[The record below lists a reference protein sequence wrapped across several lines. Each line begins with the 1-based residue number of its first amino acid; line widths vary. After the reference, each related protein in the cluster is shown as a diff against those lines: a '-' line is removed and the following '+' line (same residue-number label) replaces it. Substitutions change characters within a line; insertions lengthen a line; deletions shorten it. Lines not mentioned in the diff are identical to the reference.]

1 MGRGPWAVGR
11 SFGGSPGQ
19 VLHEL
24 LLGGRQAALAGA
36 HAPDLAAAPD
46 DAVAGVSGVEV
57 EARVSGD
64 LILPAGEIEGHRHAA
79 AIEVVEL
86 DGDEF
91 ARDLLDLVN
100 NGERRE
106 RMRASA
112 PGCRAIQANAKVDR
126 RGDGGRV
133 AGDLMMLLESPQ
145 NIRMDI
151 VSFGTTIA
159 TLTSDSKRF
168 ALMDMREKRFYVGSA
183 RPCNLAR
190 FTRVPIAGTALV
202 ELLRGQ
208 APVLRDWQRST
219 GQEAPAWNNAGR
231 YVVVLKDAHGNEEE
245 IQLAPHPADLGK
257 PWSAQ
262 RVRVHEVTVRQK
274 GLVWYRAELSDHEPA
289 PMGKE
294 SVDPDGIEA
303 PVSPSGPMCTADIPR
318 RIQVEV
324 PWLGENVRFRF
335 DDVTW
340 NPPLSEGVFRQSQPG
355 GTQLV
360 PAECE

>member
-1 MGRGPWAVGR
+1 MSKRWHRRVWHRLVRHEALSLGAPVGQR
-11 SFGGSPGQ
+11 ATGNGATAPLAFGLSLSLCL
-19 VLHEL
+19 VT
-24 LLGGRQAALAGA
+24 LAGCA
-36 HAPDLAAAPD
+36 SVPAPASA
-46 DAVAGVSGVEV
+46 
-57 EARVSGD
+57 
-64 LILPAGEIEGHRHAA
+64 LPTQSA
-79 AIEVVEL
+79 AI
-86 DGDEF
+86 
-91 ARDLLDLVN
+91 
-100 NGERRE
+100 E

-168 ALMDMREKRFYVGSA
+168 ALMDMRETRFYVGSA

>member
-1 MGRGPWAVGR
+1 MSKRWHRRVWHRLVRHEALSLGAPVGQR
-11 SFGGSPGQ
+11 ATGNGATAPLAFGLSLSLCL
-19 VLHEL
+19 VT
-24 LLGGRQAALAGA
+24 LAGCA
-36 HAPDLAAAPD
+36 SVPAPASA
-46 DAVAGVSGVEV
+46 
-57 EARVSGD
+57 
-64 LILPAGEIEGHRHAA
+64 LPTQSA
-79 AIEVVEL
+79 AIERL
-86 DGDEF
+86 
-91 ARDLLDLVN
+91 
-100 NGERRE
+100 
-106 RMRASA
+106 RASA

>member
-1 MGRGPWAVGR
+1 MSKRWHRRVWHRLVRHEALSLGAPVGQR
-11 SFGGSPGQ
+11 ATGNGATAPLAFGLSLSLCL
-19 VLHEL
+19 VT
-24 LLGGRQAALAGA
+24 LAGCA
-36 HAPDLAAAPD
+36 SVPAPASA
-46 DAVAGVSGVEV
+46 
-57 EARVSGD
+57 
-64 LILPAGEIEGHRHAA
+64 LPTQSA
-79 AIEVVEL
+79 AI
-86 DGDEF
+86 
-91 ARDLLDLVN
+91 
-100 NGERRE
+100 E

-126 RGDGGRV
+126 RGDGCRV
-133 AGDLMMLLESPQ
+133 DGYLMMLLESPQ

>member
-1 MGRGPWAVGR
+1 MSKRWHRRVWHRLVRHEALSLGAPVGPRATGNGATAPLA
-11 SFGGSPGQ
+11 FGLSLSLCL
-19 VLHEL
+19 VT
-24 LLGGRQAALAGA
+24 LAGCA
-36 HAPDLAAAPD
+36 SVPAPASA
-46 DAVAGVSGVEV
+46 
-57 EARVSGD
+57 
-64 LILPAGEIEGHRHAA
+64 LPTQSA
-79 AIEVVEL
+79 AI
-86 DGDEF
+86 
-91 ARDLLDLVN
+91 
-100 NGERRE
+100 E